1 MLQHPSDDSYYLK
14 YNMNGTRGYPGC
26 IYTEKANS
34 KEFTDLIPSCMG
46 TICAMTQCLLLSTT
60 MKTRH
65 FLTIFRI
72 IYVYTKEKVL
82 VYEIFAAYK
91 TDDAHILHT
100 NDFSTKE
107 GRVSYLESI
116 VKKSKNSPEVKDK
129 IQLSVDSHLLTLSTC
144 VSKEADK
151 RFVVQAILLNEEQ
164 L

>member
-1 MLQHPSDDSYYLK
+1 MLQHPSDDSYYLN
-14 YNMNGTRGYPGC
+14 YNMNSTRGYPGC

-34 KEFTDLIPSCMG
+34 KEFTDFDTVVYGHNMRND
-46 TICAMTQCLLLSTT
+46 T
-60 MKTRH
+60 MFASLHNYEDQT
-65 FLTIFRI
+65 FFNNFPY
-72 IYVYTKEKVL
+72 IYVYTKGKVL

-100 NDFSTKE
+100 NDFSTKK
-107 GRVSYLESI
+107 GRVNYLESI

-144 VSKEADK
+144 VSRQADK

>member
-1 MLQHPSDDSYYLK
+1 MRND
-14 YNMNGTRGYPGC
+14 
-26 IYTEKANS
+26 
-34 KEFTDLIPSCMG
+34 
-46 TICAMTQCLLLSTT
+46 T
-60 MKTRH
+60 MFASLHNYEDQT
-65 FLTIFRI
+65 FFNNFPY

-100 NDFSTKE
+100 NVFSTKE

-144 VSKEADK
+144 VSRQADK